1 MEVAAVLG
9 LSDAASMMRWTPG
22 LGTPETFKF
31 LGFTFIL
38 RKIPRS
44 KLLVKRKTRRDCMRG
59 DGRSRAVSFA
69 SGPCTWTDNLTV
81 RLVPA
86 S

>member
-38 RKIPRS
+38 REIPRS
-44 KLLVKRKTRRDCMRG
+44 KLLVK
-59 DGRSRAVSFA
+59 
-69 SGPCTWTDNLTV
+69 
-81 RLVPA
+81 
-86 S
+86 